1 MSNGKEENQEQQQAS
16 EQPPD
21 ARQANDVNQGSG
33 AKLVAGRKSTVRD
46 AATADANSGQH
57 AAPQH
62 SRASDPRQSKIRL
75 AKKRKKA
82 AHRRRLR
89 ASSTNG

>member
-1 MSNGKEENQEQQQAS
+1 MSNGKEENQEQQAT

-21 ARQANDVNQGSG
+21 ARQANDVNQASG

-46 AATADANSGQH
+46 ATTADANSGQH
-57 AAPQH
+57 GAPQH
-62 SRASDPRQSKIRL
+62 SRASDPRQSKSRL

>member
-1 MSNGKEENQEQQQAS
+1 MSNGKEENQEQQAT

-21 ARQANDVNQGSG
+21 ARQANDVNQASG
-33 AKLVAGRKSTVRD
+33 AKLVAGRKSMVRD
-46 AATADANSGQH
+46 ATTADANSGQH

-62 SRASDPRQSKIRL
+62 SRASDPRQSKISL